1 MHDSVI
7 KNFCVWARRELMS
20 EVERRCAL
28 YDISEHP
35 ENPKDAQAVGGRV
48 LSSQERKQRSD
59 LLRKAHDEGY
69 DTLVE
74 QAAYTWFNRIMA
86 IRFMEINDR
95 LPSHTRLL
103 SGNDGSFKPQ
113 ALAEALQVDIEGID
127 RAHVAQ
133 LVQSGDDEET
143 FRYLFLVQCAELAG
157 CMPSVFSQV
166 GSSMELLLPD
176 GLLRQGGVIERMV
189 EDIPEE
195 DWLEGV
201 EIVGWMYQYYVSER
215 KVEVDVAVKT
225 GKKVSRADLP
235 PKTQIFTPEWI
246 VRFIVDNSLGR
257 LWMLNHPD
265 SALATRM
272 EYYIAP
278 DGDAETDFKRIESPE
293 DITAVDPACGSGHIL
308 VYAFDLIAAMYEEE
322 GYSRRDIPRLIL
334 ERNLTGL
341 EIDPRAAEMAC
352 FALTM
357 KACEYDSRFLRRG
370 VRPRITVLS
379 RIEFDENERDAIAR
393 TMKDQERLDAPF
405 LLEQT
410 NLLDV
415 LSHLDEAGSL
425 FAPTEADLGSVR
437 VVAETVMDEAGMFG
451 IAAAEKAQRALEELE
466 PLMDHYDVVVAN
478 PPYLGSGNM
487 NSWLSK
493 WVKKNYPDEKSDL
506 CTCFIDRVASML
518 NKGGQVGI
526 TTSNAWMF
534 LSSYEKLRNKL
545 IDNYGLTSLVQLSV
559 HGFKGIAAQVCA
571 FTLVNSN
578 SENLRG
584 GYIRLN
590 DFDHHSLQAPKTLEA
605 VRNPE
610 CGWFYRAD
618 QQDFKKIPGS
628 QIAYWLSSC
637 ATTQFVSKGRLG
649 DFSKARS
656 GLKTGNNELFIRIWW
671 EFSFRSFGVSC
682 SDSKQTRSTGWRWFP
697 HNKGGNFRKW
707 YGNRELAV
715 DYENEG
721 ARIRDYAES
730 TSASVRFS
738 SSECYFLQ
746 GITWTALTS
755 GENSFRFSPQG
766 SVFDS
771 NKGPMLF
778 CKNEDALL
786 FLLSYLNTSTANYYL
801 KAINPSLSLQNGDMD
816 SLPFS
821 IDDIDPLP
829 ISIAADCV
837 EMSKRDYNSYETSWD
852 FTEHP
857 FIHLQES
864 GDALEQVY
872 ESWKAE
878 CNERFYQ
885 LKVNEEELN
894 RIFAK
899 IYHIENEVPIEVS
912 LEKVSV
918 HIVLD
923 SEDDVPE
930 ELKGNN
936 YVRTKEDEV
945 KSLISYAVGC
955 IMGRYSLDKPGLVLA
970 NQGEGLSEYLQQ
982 VPDPSFVPDADGIIP
997 LTDVEYFHDDAT
1009 GLFIDFIAAAFG
1021 EEHLEE
1027 NLQFVAD
1034 ALGGTGTS
1042 RQVIRAYFRDGFFAD
1057 HCKTYSVQSAGKRPI
1072 YWLFDSGKKGG
1083 FRALFY
1089 MHRYTPDLLARLRT
1103 EYVLPQQ
1110 DRYRTQ
1116 IDVIDDAMATAD
1128 RREAADLRKR
1138 RKKLADQLAET
1149 VAYEEKVHHLA
1160 DQMIEID
1167 LDDGVKHN
1175 YALFHDV
1182 LAKIK

>member
-1 MHDSVI
+1 MHDSAI
-7 KNFCVWARRELMS
+7 KNFCVWARRELKS

-69 DTLVE
+69 DALVE

-113 ALAEALQVDIEGID
+113 SLAEALQVDIEGID

-143 FRYLFLVQCAELAG
+143 FRYLFLAQCAELAS
-157 CMPSVFSQV
+157 CMPTVFSQV

-176 GLLRQGGVIERMV
+176 GLLRAGGVIERMV

-215 KVEVDVAVKT
+215 KDEYFASKRKAT
-225 GKKVSRADLP
+225 REDLAP
-235 PKTQIFTPEWI
+235 ATQLFTPEWI
-246 VRFIVDNSLGR
+246 VRYLTENSLGR

-278 DGDAETDFKRIESPE
+278 DVDAETDFKCIESPE

-334 ERNLTGL
+334 EKNLTGL
-341 EIDPRAAEMAC
+341 EIDPRAAAMAS

-393 TMKDQERLDAPF
+393 TMKDQERIDAPF
-405 LLEQT
+405 LLEQVD
-410 NLLDV
+410 LLDV
-415 LSHLDEAGSL
+415 LAHLDEAGSL

-437 VVAETVMDEAGMFG
+437 AVAETVMDEADMFG
-451 IAAAEKAQRALEELE
+451 FSVAEKAARALAELE
-466 PLMDHYDVVVAN
+466 PLARRYDAVIAN
-478 PPYLGSGNM
+478 PPYMKSGDQNKWMVSWMSREYPLGKYDLCASFIERGLLMAANRGYSSM
-487 NSWLSK
+487 ITMQSWMTIPSALGLRKVILSK
-493 WVKKNYPDEKSDL
+493 STIASLALLGAHAFNSISGEVVATSAFSLVNKARVTGFHGRYFDLSEGKNEKEKQQLFKEQYPGKRVCQDTFAIVEGSPIIPDFTDEVADIFAKTRPLGDVAFSKPGMQTSDNDRFLRSWHEVNHAKIGFALSHESATKSAYKW
-506 CTCFIDRVASML
+506 FPY
-518 NKGGQVGI
+518 NKGDG
-526 TTSNAWMF
+526 
-534 LSSYEKLRNKL
+534 
-545 IDNYGLTSLVQLSV
+545 
-559 HGFKGIAAQVCA
+559 
-571 FTLVNSN
+571 
-578 SENLRG
+578 
-584 GYIRLN
+584 
-590 DFDHHSLQAPKTLEA
+590 
-605 VRNPE
+605 
-610 CGWFYRAD
+610 
-618 QQDFKKIPGS
+618 
-628 QIAYWLSSC
+628 
-637 ATTQFVSKGRLG
+637 
-649 DFSKARS
+649 
-656 GLKTGNNELFIRIWW
+656 
-671 EFSFRSFGVSC
+671 
-682 SDSKQTRSTGWRWFP
+682 
-697 HNKGGNFRKW
+697 FRKW
-707 YGNRELAV
+707 YGNNYRVLNYAQDGEELKYWITHNPKDPTTTSWSRNLRNYDYYFVEGITYSAIGSDYSARLNGAGFLFDTKGPTIFCNESKSLVCSYVNSSMFNFFNRMLTRQLTKSSASINNVPWINPARELSS
-715 DYENEG
+715 
-721 ARIRDYAES
+721 RIE
-730 TSASVRFS
+730 
-738 SSECYFLQ
+738 Q
-746 GITWTALTS
+746 I
-755 GENSFRFSPQG
+755 GE
-766 SVFDS
+766 
-771 NKGPMLF
+771 
-778 CKNEDALL
+778 KN
-786 FLLSYLNTSTANYYL
+786 
-801 KAINPSLSLQNGDMD
+801 ISLSR
-816 SLPFS
+816 
-821 IDDIDPLP
+821 IDWD
-829 ISIAADCV
+829 
-837 EMSKRDYNSYETSWD
+837 SYETSWD
-852 FTEHP
+852 FTDLP
-857 FIHLQES
+857 LVRYRDS
-864 GDALEQVY
+864 GATLAQAY
-872 ESWKAE
+872 ETWKIE

-885 LKVNEEELN
+885 LKANEEELN
-894 RIFAK
+894 RFFAE
-899 IYHIENEVPIEVS
+899 IYHMEDEVPIEVP
-912 LEKVSV
+912 LDKVSV
-918 HIVLD
+918 HIVFD
-923 SEDDVPE
+923 SDDDVPG
-930 ELKGNN
+930 ELKGGN
-936 YVRTKEDEV
+936 YVRTKADEV
-945 KSLISYAVGC
+945 KSLVSYAVGC

-970 NQGEGLSEYLQQ
+970 NQGEGLPEYLQQ
-982 VPDPSFVPDADGIIP
+982 VPEPSFAPDADGIIP

-1009 GLFIDFIAAAFG
+1009 GLFVDFMAAAFG

-1027 NLQFVAD
+1027 NLQFIAD
-1034 ALGGTGTS
+1034 ALGGTGTP

-1057 HCKTYSVQSAGKRPI
+1057 HCKTYSVQGTGKRPI
-1072 YWLFDSGKKGG
+1072 YWLFCSGKKGG

-1167 LDDGVKHN
+1167 LDDGVKRN
-1175 YALFHDV
+1175 YTLFQDV

>member
-1 MHDSVI
+1 MHDSAI

-74 QAAYTWFNRIMA
+74 QAAYTWLNRIMA

-113 ALAEALQVDIEGID
+113 ALVEALQVDIEGID
-127 RAHVAQ
+127 RARVAQ

-143 FRYLFLVQCAELAG
+143 FRYLFLAQCAELAS
-157 CMPSVFSQV
+157 CMPTVFSQV

-176 GLLRQGGVIERMV
+176 GLLRAGGVIERMV

-215 KVEVDVAVKT
+215 KDEYFASKRKAT
-225 GKKVSRADLP
+225 RKDLAP
-235 PKTQIFTPEWI
+235 ATQLFTPEWI
-246 VRFIVDNSLGR
+246 VRYLTENSLGR

-265 SALATRM
+265 STLATSM
-272 EYYIAP
+272 EYYIVP
-278 DGDAETDFKRIESPE
+278 DGDAETDFKHVASPE
-293 DITAVDPACGSGHIL
+293 DITVVDPACGSGHIL

-322 GYSRRDIPRLIL
+322 GYSRRDIPRFIL
-334 ERNLTGL
+334 EKNLTGL
-341 EIDPRAAEMAC
+341 EIDSRAAAMAS

-379 RIEFDENERDAIAR
+379 RIEFDEDEREAIAR

-405 LLEQT
+405 LLEQVD
-410 NLLDV
+410 LLDV
-415 LSHLDEAGSL
+415 LAHLDEAGSL

-437 VVAETVMDEAGMFG
+437 AVAKTVMDEAGMFG
-451 IAAAEKAQRALEELE
+451 LSAAEKAARALAELE
-466 PLMDHYDVVVAN
+466 PLARRYDAVIAN
-478 PPYLGSGNM
+478 PPYFGSGSM
-487 NSWLSK
+487 NPWMSK
-493 WVKKNYPDEKSDL
+493 WVKKNYPDGKADL
-506 CTCFIDRVASML
+506 FAAFICRGFSLADGRGCSAMVTMQS
-518 NKGGQVGI
+518 
-526 TTSNAWMF
+526 WMF
-534 LSSYEKLRNKL
+534 LSS
-545 IDNYGLTSLVQLSV
+545 
-559 HGFKGIAAQVCA
+559 F
-571 FTLVNSN
+571 
-578 SENLRG
+578 ENLRKSIIETKTIANMAHLGARAFDSISGEVVQTTATVFLNRTQDVRG
-584 GYIRLN
+584 GYARLI
-590 DFDHHSLQAPKTLEA
+590 DPLGEAAKSVTLREA
-605 VRNPE
+605 IRNPE

-618 QQDFKKIPGS
+618 QRDFEKIPGS
-628 QIAYWLSSC
+628 PIAYW
-637 ATTQFVSKGRLG
+637 VSRSFIDNYQNKSISDYGI
-649 DFSKARS
+649 ARS
-656 GLKTGNNELFIRIWW
+656 GLQTGNNDRFLRFWQEVGINTIAFNMQKKSEFIKSGCKWTPQI
-671 EFSFRSFGVSC
+671 
-682 SDSKQTRSTGWRWFP
+682 
-697 HNKGGNFRKW
+697 KGGGYRKW
-707 YGNRELAV
+707 YGNF
-715 DYENEG
+715 DYVVNWKDDG
-721 ARIRDYAES
+721 AEIRSCTGCRLNAMGDES
-730 TSASVRFS
+730 LFFRD
-738 SSECYFLQ
+738 
-746 GITWTALTS
+746 GITWSHTTS
-755 GENSFRFSPQG
+755 N
-766 SVFDS
+766 VFGARHLPS
-771 NKGPMLF
+771 GCLFNVEAPTLFVQNKSM
-778 CKNEDALL
+778 EYYLL
-786 FLLSYLNTSTANYYL
+786 GYLNSSVAQRYL
-801 KAINPSLSLQNGDMD
+801 SAVNMTIHYLVGNISC
-816 SLPFS
+816 LPVIVTENLRIEVAVKENIQICKTDWDASEF
-821 IDDIDPLP
+821 
-829 ISIAADCV
+829 
-837 EMSKRDYNSYETSWD
+837 SWD
-852 FTEHP
+852 FTDLPLVH
-857 FIHLQES
+857 HHAVGATL
-864 GDALEQVY
+864 AHAY
-872 ESWKAE
+872 EAWKTKR
-878 CNERFYQ
+878 NERFYQ
-885 LKVNEEELN
+885 LKSNEEKLN
-894 RIFAK
+894 RIFAE
-899 IYHIENEVPIEVS
+899 IYHMEDEVPIEVP
-912 LEKVSV
+912 LDKVSV
-918 HIVLD
+918 HIVFD
-923 SEDDVPE
+923 SDDDVPE
-930 ELKGNN
+930 ELKGGS
-936 YVRTKEDEV
+936 YVRTKADEV

-970 NQGEGLSEYLQQ
+970 NQGDGLSEYLQQ
-982 VPDPSFVPDADGIIP
+982 VPEPSFTPDADGIIP
-997 LTDVEYFHDDAT
+997 LTDIEYFHDDAT
-1009 GLFIDFIAAAFG
+1009 GLFVDFMAAAFG

-1027 NLQFVAD
+1027 NLEFVAD
-1034 ALGGTGTS
+1034 ALGGTGTP

-1149 VAYEEKVHHLA
+1149 VAFEEKVHHLA

-1175 YALFHDV
+1175 YALFQDV

>member
-143 FRYLFLVQCAELAG
+143 FRYLFLAQCAELAS
-157 CMPSVFSQV
+157 CMPTVFSWV

-176 GLLRQGGVIERMV
+176 GLLRAGGVIERMV

-215 KVEVDVAVKT
+215 KDEYFASKRKAT
-225 GKKVSRADLP
+225 REDLAP
-235 PKTQIFTPEWI
+235 ATQLFTPEWI
-246 VRFIVDNSLGR
+246 VRYLTENSLGR

-265 SALATRM
+265 SALGTRM

-278 DGDAETDFKRIESPE
+278 DGDAEADFKRIESPE

-334 ERNLTGL
+334 EKNLTGL
-341 EIDPRAAEMAC
+341 EIDPRAAAMAS

-370 VRPRITVLS
+370 VYPRITVLS
-379 RIEFDENERDAIAR
+379 RVEFGEEERDAIAR

-405 LLEQT
+405 LLEQAD
-410 NLLDV
+410 LLDV
-415 LSHLDEAGSL
+415 LAHLDEAGSL
-425 FAPTEADLGSVR
+425 FAPTEADMRSVR
-437 VVAETVMDEAGMFG
+437 AVAETVMDEAGMFG
-451 IAAAEKAQRALEELE
+451 MAAAEKAQRALEELE
-466 PLMDHYDVVVAN
+466 PLTEAYDVVIAN
-478 PPYLGSGNM
+478 PPYLSNM
-487 NSWLSK
+487 NDWLKK
-493 WVKKNYPDEKSDL
+493 WVRKNYAGGKSDL
-506 CTCFIDRVASML
+506 FAAFIYRNLMFAEKS
-518 NKGGQVGI
+518 GQLGFMTPYV
-526 TTSNAWMF
+526 WMF
-534 LSSYEKLRNKL
+534 ISSYEEMRSYL
-545 IDNYGLTSLVQLSV
+545 IEEQTITSLVQLEYS
-559 HGFKGIAAQVCA
+559 GFSGATVPICI
-571 FTLVNSN
+571 FTLQKGSN
-578 SENLRG
+578 SEFHG
-584 GYIRLN
+584 GYIRLS
-590 DFDHHSLQAPKTLEA
+590 DFKGADNQAPKTLEA
-605 VRNPE
+605 IRNPE

-618 QQDFKKIPGS
+618 QQDFKKIPGIP
-628 QIAYWLSSC
+628 IAYWASKSIIQSFHDGEPIEQIGDVRQGIIPGNVPEFVRLWFEPSLLKIGFGLRFSEEIVSSGKKWFPYNKGG
-637 ATTQFVSKGRLG
+637 AYRKWFGNNEFLLNMENDGYEIKHSGKNNNYRLRDPELYFKPALTWSKISSG
-649 DFSKARS
+649 DFSMRFAPS
-656 GLKTGNNELFIRIWW
+656 GLLFDIAGCCAFNIKKW
-671 EFSFRSFGVSC
+671 EYVLGLLNS
-682 SDSKQTRSTGWRWFP
+682 STGSRFLSLISATL
-697 HNKGGNFRKW
+697 N
-707 YGNRELAV
+707 
-715 DYENEG
+715 YEVEH
-721 ARIRDYAES
+721 IKS
-730 TSASVRFS
+730 IPI
-738 SSECYFLQ
+738 L
-746 GITWTALTS
+746 
-755 GENSFRFSPQG
+755 
-766 SVFDS
+766 FDS
-771 NKGPMLF
+771 SKESSIGDSVARNV
-778 CKNEDALL
+778 
-786 FLLSYLNTSTANYYL
+786 
-801 KAINPSLSLQNGDMD
+801 AISSQDW
-816 SLPFS
+816 
-821 IDDIDPLP
+821 
-829 ISIAADCV
+829 
-837 EMSKRDYNSYETSWD
+837 NSYETSWD
-852 FTEHP
+852 FTEFPLVH
-857 FIHLQES
+857 FHEFLGS
-864 GDALEQVY
+864 LEQAY
-872 ESWKAE
+872 KSWKAE
-878 CNERFYQ
+878 CNKRFYQ
-885 LKVNEEELN
+885 LKANEEELN
-894 RIFAK
+894 RIFAE
-899 IYHIENEVPIEVS
+899 IYHMEDEVPIEVP
-912 LEKVSV
+912 LDKVSV
-918 HIVLD
+918 HIVFD
-923 SEDDVPE
+923 SDDDVPE
-930 ELKGNN
+930 ELKGSN
-936 YVRTKEDEV
+936 YVRTKADEV

-982 VPDPSFVPDADGIIP
+982 VLDPSFAPDADGIIP

-1009 GLFIDFIAAAFG
+1009 GLFVDFMAAAFG

-1027 NLQFVAD
+1027 NLQFIAD
-1034 ALGGTGTS
+1034 ALGGTGTP

-1116 IDVIDDAMATAD
+1116 IDVIDDALATAD

-1138 RKKLADQLAET
+1138 RKKLADQLSET
-1149 VAYEEKVHHLA
+1149 VAFEEKVHHLA

-1175 YALFHDV
+1175 YMLFQDV

>member
-1 MHDSVI
+1 MHDSAI
-7 KNFCVWARRELMS
+7 KNFCVWARRELIS

-59 LLRKAHDEGY
+59 LLRKAYDEGY

-127 RAHVAQ
+127 RARVAQ

-143 FRYLFLVQCAELAG
+143 FRYLFLAQCAELAS
-157 CMPSVFSQV
+157 CMPTVFSQV

-176 GLLRQGGVIERMV
+176 GLLRAGGVIERMV

-215 KVEVDVAVKT
+215 KDEYFASKRKAT
-225 GKKVSRADLP
+225 REDLAP
-235 PKTQIFTPEWI
+235 ATQLFTPEWI
-246 VRFIVDNSLGR
+246 VRYLTENSLGR

-265 SALATRM
+265 STLATRM

-278 DGDAETDFKRIESPE
+278 DVDAETDFKCIESPE

-334 ERNLTGL
+334 EKNLTGL
-341 EIDPRAAEMAC
+341 EIDPRAAAMAS

-379 RIEFDENERDAIAR
+379 RIEFDEDERDAIAR

-405 LLEQT
+405 LLEQDD
-410 NLLDV
+410 LLDV
-415 LSHLDEAGSL
+415 LTHLDEAGSL
-425 FAPTEADLGSVR
+425 FAPTEANLGSVR
-437 VVAETVMDEAGMFG
+437 AVAETVMDEAGMFG
-451 IAAAEKAQRALEELE
+451 MAAAEKAQRALEELE
-466 PLMDHYDVVVAN
+466 PLVRHYDIVVAN

-487 NSWLSK
+487 NSWMSK

-506 CTCFIDRVASML
+506 CTCFIARGLSFAYENSFVAI
-518 NKGGQVGI
+518 I
-526 TTSNAWMF
+526 TSDTCMYLSSFEKMRGFVLSDATILTLLDTRGSNAHPDVFDANTGWV
-534 LSSYEKLRNKL
+534 LQN
-545 IDNYGLTSLVQLSV
+545 GLTSKYK
-559 HGFKGIAAQVCA
+559 GAYFKLNQP
-571 FTLVNSN
+571 
-578 SENLRG
+578 
-584 GYIRLN
+584 IREKQMAL
-590 DFDHHSLQAPKTLEA
+590 KEA
-605 VRNPE
+605 IHDPE

-618 QQDFKKIPGS
+618 QRDFKKIPGS
-628 QIAYWLSSC
+628 PIAYWASEAIQNAFSYGAPLSDY
-637 ATTQFVSKGRLG
+637 ATPKQGMKTADNNVFLRTWEEVSLNEIA
-649 DFSKARS
+649 F
-656 GLKTGNNELFIRIWW
+656 GLCLEEAK
-671 EFSFRSFGVSC
+671 C
-682 SDSKQTRSTGWRWFP
+682 SQAAWFP
-697 HNKGGNFRKW
+697 YVKGGQFRRW
-707 YGNRELAV
+707 YGNNVFLVLWKNDGERLRNFPRAVLRNIQYSFRPNLTWTVISSGIPAFRFTPEGSMFDGTGSCLFGNSQDLLYLQAFLNSSVVQNIASILSPTLTFEVGQVSEYPVVYRNDLAPQVRETTITCRNA
-715 DYENEG
+715 
-721 ARIRDYAES
+721 ARID
-730 TSASVRFS
+730 
-738 SSECYFLQ
+738 
-746 GITWTALTS
+746 W
-755 GENSFRFSPQG
+755 
-766 SVFDS
+766 D
-771 NKGPMLF
+771 
-778 CKNEDALL
+778 
-786 FLLSYLNTSTANYYL
+786 
-801 KAINPSLSLQNGDMD
+801 
-816 SLPFS
+816 
-821 IDDIDPLP
+821 
-829 ISIAADCV
+829 
-837 EMSKRDYNSYETSWD
+837 SYETSWD
-852 FTEHP
+852 FAGLPLIRHHTP
-857 FIHLQES
+857 GATLAQ
-864 GDALEQVY
+864 AY

-878 CNERFYQ
+878 CNERFYR
-885 LKVNEEELN
+885 LKANEEKLN
-894 RIFAK
+894 RIFAE
-899 IYHIENEVPIEVS
+899 IYHMEDEVPIEVP
-912 LEKVSV
+912 LDKVSV
-918 HIVLD
+918 HIVFD
-923 SEDDVPE
+923 TEYDVPE
-930 ELKGNN
+930 ELKGGS
-936 YVRTKEDEV
+936 YVRTKADEV

-970 NQGEGLSEYLQQ
+970 NQGDGISEYLQQ
-982 VPDPSFVPDADGIIP
+982 VSEPSFTPDADGIIP
-997 LTDVEYFHDDAT
+997 LTDIEYFHDDAT
-1009 GLFIDFIAAAFG
+1009 GLFVDFMAAAFG

-1034 ALGGTGTS
+1034 TLGGTGTP

-1175 YALFHDV
+1175 YALFQDV

>member
-1 MHDSVI
+1 MHDSAI

-20 EVERRCAL
+20 EVARRCAL

-59 LLRKAHDEGY
+59 LLRKAYDEGY

-103 SGNDGSFKPQ
+103 SGNDSSFKPQ

-127 RAHVAQ
+127 RARVAQ

-143 FRYLFLVQCAELAG
+143 FRYLFLAQCAELAS
-157 CMPSVFSQV
+157 CMPTVFSQV

-176 GLLRQGGVIERMV
+176 GLLRAGGVIERMV

-215 KVEVDVAVKT
+215 KDEYFASKRKAT
-225 GKKVSRADLP
+225 REDLAP
-235 PKTQIFTPEWI
+235 ATQLFTPEWI
-246 VRFIVDNSLGR
+246 VRYLTENSLGR

-265 SALATRM
+265 STLATRM

-334 ERNLTGL
+334 EKNLTGL
-341 EIDPRAAEMAC
+341 EIDPRAAAMAS

-370 VRPRITVLS
+370 VHPRITVLS
-379 RIEFDENERDAIAR
+379 RVEFSEEERDAIAR

-405 LLEQT
+405 LLEQAD
-410 NLLDV
+410 LLDV
-415 LSHLDEAGSL
+415 LAHLDEAGSL

-437 VVAETVMDEAGMFG
+437 AVAETVMDEAGMFG
-451 IAAAEKAQRALEELE
+451 MAAAEKAQRALEELE
-466 PLMDHYDVVVAN
+466 PLAKTYDAVVAN

-487 NSWLSK
+487 NPWLSK
-493 WVKKNYPDEKSDL
+493 WIKKNYPNGKADL
-506 CTCFIDRVASML
+506 FAAFICRGFSLANGTGYSAMVTMQS
-518 NKGGQVGI
+518 
-526 TTSNAWMF
+526 WMF
-534 LSSYEKLRNKL
+534 LSS
-545 IDNYGLTSLVQLSV
+545 
-559 HGFKGIAAQVCA
+559 F
-571 FTLVNSN
+571 
-578 SENLRG
+578 ENLRRNIIETKTIANMAHLG
-584 GYIRLN
+584 ARAFDQISGEVVQTTATVLAN
-590 DFDHHSLQAPKTLEA
+590 DHHEGQGAYLRLVDPVGEQAKAKALREA
-605 VRNPE
+605 IHNPD

-618 QQDFKKIPGS
+618 QQDFKVIPGS
-628 QIAYWLSSC
+628 PIAYWLDKSDI
-637 ATTQFVSKGRLG
+637 TTFKEGAPLG
-649 DFSKARS
+649 SFLA
-656 GLKTGNNELFIRIWW
+656 LKTGLVTGDNDKFTKLWW
-671 EFSFRSFGVSC
+671 EVSLETVSFESSNAVEAGMSRA
-682 SDSKQTRSTGWRWFP
+682 KWFP
-697 HNKGGNFRKW
+697 MQKGGSFRKW
-707 YGNRELAV
+707 YGNNQYVIDWEDNGYELKHHGV
-715 DYENEG
+715 K
-721 ARIRDYAES
+721 S
-730 TSASVRFS
+730 TSIRNTKYYFKTGFAWNEVCTSNLCMRYVPTGQIPNVSGPMAYSEKDSLWLLAFLNSSVATKYLDVLAPTMHFS
-738 SSECYFLQ
+738 EGPLSNTPVLEMSTNVKKSISS
-746 GITWTALTS
+746 
-755 GENSFRFSPQG
+755 
-766 SVFDS
+766 VVDS
-771 NKGPMLF
+771 NI
-778 CKNEDALL
+778 
-786 FLLSYLNTSTANYYL
+786 LLSRE
-801 KAINPSLSLQNGDMD
+801 DWD
-816 SLPFS
+816 S
-821 IDDIDPLP
+821 
-829 ISIAADCV
+829 C
-837 EMSKRDYNSYETSWD
+837 ETSWN
-852 FTEHP
+852 FTDLPLVRHCK
-857 FIHLQES
+857 LKATLLDS
-864 GDALEQVY
+864 Y
-872 ESWKAE
+872 ESWKTK
-878 CNERFYQ
+878 CNECFYQ
-885 LKVNEEELN
+885 LKSNEEELN
-894 RIFAK
+894 RIFAE
-899 IYHIENEVPIEVS
+899 IYRMEDEVPIEVP
-912 LEKVSV
+912 LDKVSV
-918 HIVLD
+918 HIVFGTA
-923 SEDDVPE
+923 DDVPE
-930 ELKGNN
+930 ELKGGS
-936 YVRTKEDEV
+936 YVRTKADEV

-970 NQGEGLSEYLQQ
+970 NQGEGLSDYLQQ
-982 VPDPSFVPDADGIIP
+982 VPDPSFAPDADGIIP

-1009 GLFIDFIAAAFG
+1009 GLFVDFMAATFG

-1034 ALGGTGTS
+1034 ALGGDGTP

-1175 YALFHDV
+1175 YALFQDV

>member
-1 MHDSVI
+1 MHDSAI
-7 KNFCVWARRELMS
+7 KNFCVWARRELIS

-35 ENPKDAQAVGGRV
+35 ESPKDAQAVGGRV

-59 LLRKAHDEGY
+59 LLRKAYDEGY

-143 FRYLFLVQCAELAG
+143 FRYLFLAQCAELAS
-157 CMPSVFSQV
+157 CMPTVFSQV

-176 GLLRQGGVIERMV
+176 GLLRAGGVIERMV

-215 KVEVDVAVKT
+215 KDEYFASKRKAT
-225 GKKVSRADLP
+225 REDLAP
-235 PKTQIFTPEWI
+235 ATQLFTPEWI
-246 VRFIVDNSLGR
+246 VRYLTENSLGR

-265 SALATRM
+265 STLATRM

-278 DGDAETDFKRIESPE
+278 DGDAETDFKCIESPE

-334 ERNLTGL
+334 EKNLTGL
-341 EIDPRAAEMAC
+341 EIDPRAAAMAS

-393 TMKDQERLDAPF
+393 IMKDQECLDAPF
-405 LLEQT
+405 LLEQSD
-410 NLLDV
+410 LLDV
-415 LSHLDEAGSL
+415 LAHLDEAGSL
-425 FAPTEADLGSVR
+425 FAPTEADLESVR
-437 VVAETVMDEAGMFG
+437 AVAETVMDEAGMFG
-451 IAAAEKAQRALEELE
+451 MTAAEKAQRALEELE
-466 PLMDHYDVVVAN
+466 PLARHYDAVIAN
-478 PPYLGSGNM
+478 PPYFGSGSM
-487 NSWLSK
+487 NPWMGK
-493 WVKKNYPDEKSDL
+493 WVKKNYPDGKADL
-506 CTCFIDRVASML
+506 FAAFICRGFSLADARGYSAMVTMQS
-518 NKGGQVGI
+518 
-526 TTSNAWMF
+526 WMF
-534 LSSYEKLRNKL
+534 LSS
-545 IDNYGLTSLVQLSV
+545 
-559 HGFKGIAAQVCA
+559 F
-571 FTLVNSN
+571 
-578 SENLRG
+578 ENLRKSIIEAKTIANMAHLGARAFDAISGEVVQTTAAVMLNSRQAFRG
-584 GYIRLN
+584 GYLRLV
-590 DFDHHSLQAPKTLEA
+590 DPLGEAAKSAALREA
-605 VRNPE
+605 VRNPD
-610 CGWFYRAD
+610 CGWFYCAD
-618 QQDFKKIPGS
+618 QQEFKKIPGS
-628 QIAYWLSSC
+628 PIAYWTSEIMRANFAKGMTNPLSDFC
-637 ATTQFVSKGRLG
+637 KVAQGITTGKNDLYLRLWWEVPSGRLTLNRTHLN
-649 DFSKARS
+649 DASFSYWAA
-656 GLKTGNNELFIRIWW
+656 
-671 EFSFRSFGVSC
+671 C
-682 SDSKQTRSTGWRWFP
+682 D
-697 HNKGGNFRKW
+697 KGGEYRKW
-707 YGNRELAV
+707 YGNNWFVIDWRNNGKAIIDSPASTPRNLFASFLPSSACSKISSGSISFRHHDGGFVFTDAAVSLTGNEELQA
-715 DYENEG
+715 
-721 ARIRDYAES
+721 YAEGLLNS
-730 TSASVRFS
+730 SVVLSMLSVLAPTLNFEVGQIRCLPLLVEPS
-738 SSECYFLQ
+738 SKK
-746 GITWTALTS
+746 I
-755 GENSFRFSPQG
+755 
-766 SVFDS
+766 
-771 NKGPMLF
+771 
-778 CKNEDALL
+778 
-786 FLLSYLNTSTANYYL
+786 
-801 KAINPSLSLQNGDMD
+801 
-816 SLPFS
+816 
-821 IDDIDPLP
+821 IDGF
-829 ISIAADCV
+829 V
-837 EMSKRDYNSYETSWD
+837 ESSRNVSKRDWDSYEISWD
-852 FTEHP
+852 FADLPLVCHHKP
-857 FIHLQES
+857 DES
-864 GDALEQVY
+864 LERAY

-885 LKVNEEELN
+885 LKANEEELN
-894 RIFAK
+894 HIFAE
-899 IYHIENEVPIEVS
+899 IYHMEDEVPIEVP
-912 LEKVSV
+912 LDKVSV
-918 HIVLD
+918 HIVFD
-923 SEDDVPE
+923 SDDNVPE
-930 ELKGNN
+930 ELKGSN
-936 YVRTKEDEV
+936 YVRTKADEV

-970 NQGEGLSEYLQQ
+970 NQGDGLSEYLQQ
-982 VPDPSFVPDADGIIP
+982 VPEPSFTPDADGIIP
-997 LTDVEYFHDDAT
+997 LTDIEYFHDDAT
-1009 GLFIDFIAAAFG
+1009 GLFVDFMAAAFG

-1034 ALGGTGTS
+1034 ALGGTGTP

-1116 IDVIDDAMATAD
+1116 IDVIDDAMTTAD
-1128 RREAADLRKR
+1128 RREATDLRKR

-1149 VAYEEKVHHLA
+1149 VAFEEKVHHLA

-1175 YALFHDV
+1175 YMLFQDV

>member
-1 MHDSVI
+1 MHDSAI

-28 YDISEHP
+28 YDISGHP

-59 LLRKAHDEGY
+59 LLQKAHDEGC
-69 DTLVE
+69 DILVE

-113 ALAEALQVDIEGID
+113 ALVEALQVDIEGID

-133 LVQSGDDEET
+133 LVQAGDDEET
-143 FRYLFLVQCAELAG
+143 FRYLFLAQCAELAN
-157 CMPSVFSQV
+157 CMPTVFSQV

-215 KVEVDVAVKT
+215 KDEYFASKRKAT
-225 GKKVSRADLP
+225 REDLAP
-235 PKTQIFTPEWI
+235 ATQLFTPEWI
-246 VRFIVDNSLGR
+246 VRYLTENSLGR

-265 SALATRM
+265 STLATRM

-278 DGDAETDFKRIESPE
+278 DVDAETDFKCIESPE

-334 ERNLTGL
+334 EKNLTGL
-341 EIDPRAAEMAC
+341 EIDPRAAAMAS

-370 VRPRITVLS
+370 VRPRVTVLS

-393 TMKDQERLDAPF
+393 TMKDQERIDAPF
-405 LLEQT
+405 LLEQVG
-410 NLLDV
+410 LLDV
-415 LSHLDEAGSL
+415 LAHLDEAGSL
-425 FAPTEADLGSVR
+425 FVPTEADLGSVR
-437 VVAETVMDEAGMFG
+437 VVVETVMDEAGMFG
-451 IAAAEKAQRALEELE
+451 MAAAEKAQRALEELE
-466 PLMDHYDVVVAN
+466 PLARRYDVVVAN

-487 NSWLSK
+487 NSWMSK
-493 WVKKNYPDEKSDL
+493 WTKENYPDEKNDL
-506 CTCFIDRVASML
+506 CTCFIARGLKLMEGNGYSAMLTASSWMFISSFEKMRGRLIDSVAIASMI
-518 NKGGQVGI
+518 QQS
-526 TTSNAWMF
+526 T
-534 LSSYEKLRNKL
+534 
-545 IDNYGLTSLVQLSV
+545 
-559 HGFKGIAAQVCA
+559 HGFPGVTVPTTMFSLHKGDI
-571 FTLVNSN
+571 NS
-578 SENLRG
+578 RG
-584 GYIRLN
+584 SYIRLE
-590 DFDHHSLQAPKTLEA
+590 DFDRPQWQQPRAYEA
-605 VRNPE
+605 IHNHD

-628 QIAYWLSSC
+628 PIAYWTSESVVIAFEGLLAGDIGSS
-637 ATTQFVSKGRLG
+637 SKGIITGKNERFLRLWYEVSERE
-649 DFSKARS
+649 FCSTCESSAEAKASNSVWYPCR
-656 GLKTGNNELFIRIWW
+656 
-671 EFSFRSFGVSC
+671 
-682 SDSKQTRSTGWRWFP
+682 
-697 HNKGGNFRKW
+697 KGGPFRKW
-707 YGNRELAV
+707 YGNNEFVIDWYRDGYRVIDCAADEERNCQDYKREWEFRPSISWTSISSGEPAFRYGNNSL
-715 DYENEG
+715 
-721 ARIRDYAES
+721 AES
-730 TSASVRFS
+730 AGMFFVNNDATHILYTLGLFNSSVSRSFLKILAPTLNYTAGS
-738 SSECYFLQ
+738 IEAIPICFRENGIERRVSEWSERC
-746 GITWTALTS
+746 
-755 GENSFRFSPQG
+755 
-766 SVFDS
+766 V
-771 NKGPMLF
+771 
-778 CKNEDALL
+778 
-786 FLLSYLNTSTANYYL
+786 
-801 KAINPSLSLQNGDMD
+801 SLSRTDWD
-816 SLPFS
+816 
-821 IDDIDPLP
+821 
-829 ISIAADCV
+829 
-837 EMSKRDYNSYETSWD
+837 SYETSWD
-852 FTEHP
+852 FTNLPLICHQT
-857 FIHLQES
+857 LGATLAQ
-864 GDALEQVY
+864 AY
-872 ESWKAE
+872 EAWKAE
-878 CNERFYQ
+878 CNERFYR
-885 LKVNEEELN
+885 LKANEEELN
-894 RIFAK
+894 RIFAE
-899 IYHIENEVPIEVS
+899 IYHMEDEVPIEVP
-912 LEKVSV
+912 LDKVSV
-918 HIVLD
+918 HIVFD
-923 SEDDVPE
+923 TEDDVPE
-930 ELKGNN
+930 ELKGGS
-936 YVRTKEDEV
+936 YVRTKMDEV

-970 NQGEGLSEYLQQ
+970 NQGEGLPEYLQQ
-982 VPDPSFVPDADGIIP
+982 VPEPSFAPDADGIIP

-1009 GLFIDFIAAAFG
+1009 GLFVDFMAAAFG
-1021 EEHLEE
+1021 EGHLEE

-1034 ALGGTGTS
+1034 ALGGTGTP

-1167 LDDGVKHN
+1167 LDDGMKRN
-1175 YALFHDV
+1175 YALFQDV

>member
-1 MHDSVI
+1 MHDSAI
-7 KNFCVWARRELMS
+7 KNFCVWARRELIS

-35 ENPKDAQAVGGRV
+35 ESPKGAQAVGGRV

-127 RAHVAQ
+127 RARVAQ

-143 FRYLFLVQCAELAG
+143 FRYLFLAQCAELAS
-157 CMPSVFSQV
+157 CMPTVFSQV

-176 GLLRQGGVIERMV
+176 GLLRAGGVIERMV

-215 KVEVDVAVKT
+215 KDEYFASKRKAT
-225 GKKVSRADLP
+225 REDLAP
-235 PKTQIFTPEWI
+235 ATQLFTPEWI
-246 VRFIVDNSLGR
+246 VRYLTENSLGR
-257 LWMLNHPD
+257 LWMLNRPD
-265 SALATRM
+265 STLAIRM

-278 DGDAETDFKRIESPE
+278 DGNVEADFKCIESPE

-308 VYAFDLIAAMYEEE
+308 VCAFDLIAAMYEEE

-334 ERNLTGL
+334 EKNLTGL
-341 EIDPRAAEMAC
+341 EIDPRAAAMAS

-370 VRPRITVLS
+370 VRPRVTVLS

-393 TMKDQERLDAPF
+393 TMKDQERIDAPF
-405 LLEQT
+405 LLEQAD
-410 NLLDV
+410 LLDS

-425 FAPTEADLGSVR
+425 FMPTEADLGSVR
-437 VVAETVMDEAGMFG
+437 AVAETVMDEAGMFG
-451 IAAAEKAQRALEELE
+451 LAAAEKAQRALEELE
-466 PLMDHYDVVVAN
+466 PLARHYDVVVAN

-487 NSWLSK
+487 DVWLSK
-493 WVKKNYPDEKSDL
+493 WTKENYPDEKNDL
-506 CTCFIDRVASML
+506 CTCFIARGLKLMEGNGYSAMLTAS
-518 NKGGQVGI
+518 
-526 TTSNAWMF
+526 SWMF
-534 LSSYEKLRNKL
+534 ISSFEKMRGRL
-545 IDNYGLTSLVQLSV
+545 IDSVAITSMIQQST
-559 HGFKGIAAQVCA
+559 HGFPGVTVPTTMFSLHKGDI
-571 FTLVNSN
+571 NS
-578 SENLRG
+578 RG
-584 GYIRLN
+584 SYIRLE
-590 DFDHHSLQAPKTLEA
+590 DFDRPQWQQPRAYEA
-605 VRNPE
+605 IHNHD
-610 CGWFYRAD
+610 CGWFYCAD

-628 QIAYWLSSC
+628 PIAYWASEALFES
-637 ATTQFVSKGRLG
+637 
-649 DFSKARS
+649 FSKMGTLSELARPRQ
-656 GLKTGNNELFIRIWW
+656 GIATGDNNRFLRIWW
-671 EFSFRSFGVSC
+671 ETEISAVCF
-682 SDSKQTRSTGWRWFP
+682 DAESTSIALNSRCKWFP
-697 HNKGGNFRKW
+697 CNKGGGFRKW
-707 YGNRELAV
+707 YGNNSLVLDWEDDGREIKNNFDEKGKLRSRPQNLEYQFLEGVTWGTISSGTLSMRYSPKGFMFETKGAMFFSSAHSALISLLGLMNTSLVNSIQKILSPTLDYHEGPIGKTPVSLPKSQRVNELA
-715 DYENEG
+715 
-721 ARIRDYAES
+721 ES
-730 TSASVRFS
+730 N
-738 SSECYFLQ
+738 
-746 GITWTALTS
+746 I
-755 GENSFRFSPQG
+755 
-766 SVFDS
+766 
-771 NKGPMLF
+771 
-778 CKNEDALL
+778 
-786 FLLSYLNTSTANYYL
+786 
-801 KAINPSLSLQNGDMD
+801 SLSKSDWD
-816 SLPFS
+816 
-821 IDDIDPLP
+821 
-829 ISIAADCV
+829 
-837 EMSKRDYNSYETSWD
+837 SYEVSWD
-852 FTEHP
+852 FTDFPLIRYHAP
-857 FIHLQES
+857 
-864 GDALEQVY
+864 DAILAQTY
-872 ESWKAE
+872 ESWKTE
-878 CNERFYQ
+878 CNEHFYQ
-885 LKVNEEELN
+885 LKANEEELN
-894 RIFAK
+894 RIFAE
-899 IYHIENEVPIEVS
+899 IYHMEDEVPIEVP
-912 LEKVSV
+912 LDKVSV
-918 HIVLD
+918 HIVFD
-923 SEDDVPE
+923 SEDDAPD
-930 ELKGNN
+930 ELKGGSF
-936 YVRTKEDEV
+936 VRTKADEV

-970 NQGEGLSEYLQQ
+970 NQGDGLSEYLQQ
-982 VPDPSFVPDADGIIP
+982 VPNPSFVPDEDGIIP

-1009 GLFIDFIAAAFG
+1009 GLFVDFMAAAFG

-1034 ALGGTGTS
+1034 SLGGAGTP
-1042 RQVIRAYFRDGFFAD
+1042 RQAIRTYFRDGFFAD

-1175 YALFHDV
+1175 YALFQDV

>member
-1 MHDSVI
+1 MHDSAI

-20 EVERRCAL
+20 EVERKCAL

-35 ENPKDAQAVGGRV
+35 ESPKDAQAVGGRV

-59 LLRKAHDEGY
+59 LLQKAHDEGY

-143 FRYLFLVQCAELAG
+143 FRYLFLAQCAELAK
-157 CMPSVFSQV
+157 CMPTVFSQV

-176 GLLRQGGVIERMV
+176 GLLRAGGVIERMV

-215 KVEVDVAVKT
+215 KDEYFA
-225 GKKVSRADLP
+225 SRRKATREDLAP
-235 PKTQIFTPEWI
+235 ATQLFTPEWI
-246 VRFIVDNSLGR
+246 VRYLTENSLGR
-257 LWMLNHPD
+257 LWMLNHPN
-265 SALATRM
+265 SALVTRM

-278 DGDAETDFKRIESPE
+278 DGDAETDFKCIESPE

-308 VYAFDLIAAMYEEE
+308 VYAFELIAAMYEEE

-334 ERNLTGL
+334 EKNLTGL
-341 EIDPRAAEMAC
+341 EIDPRAAAMAS
-352 FALTM
+352 FALNM

-410 NLLDV
+410 DLLDV
-415 LSHLDEAGSL
+415 LARLDEAGSL
-425 FAPTEADLGSVR
+425 FAPTEANLESVR
-437 VVAETVMDEAGMFG
+437 AVAETVMNEAGMFG
-451 IAAAEKAQRALEELE
+451 MTASVKARRALEELE
-466 PLMDHYDVVVAN
+466 PLARHYDAVVAN
-478 PPYLGSGNM
+478 PPYFGSGSM
-487 NSWLSK
+487 NPWMST
-493 WVKKNYPDEKSDL
+493 WVKKNYPDGKADL
-506 CTCFIDRVASML
+506 FAAFICRGFSLADERGYSAMVTMQS
-518 NKGGQVGI
+518 
-526 TTSNAWMF
+526 WMF
-534 LSSYEKLRNKL
+534 LSS
-545 IDNYGLTSLVQLSV
+545 
-559 HGFKGIAAQVCA
+559 F
-571 FTLVNSN
+571 
-578 SENLRG
+578 ENLRKH
-584 GYIRLN
+584 I
-590 DFDHHSLQAPKTLEA
+590 LEA
-605 VRNPE
+605 KTITNMAHLGARAFDAISGEVVQTAATVMLNTQASLPGRYVRLVNPSGEVAKSEALREAIRNPG

-628 QIAYWLSSC
+628 PIAYWASANLVRAFEEYSSLAEIMPSSVGIQTGDNRRFVRLWWEVTRNDIGMRVTSLQDAVSSC
-637 ATTQFVSKGRLG
+637 K
-649 DFSKARS
+649 KY
-656 GLKTGNNELFIRIWW
+656 
-671 EFSFRSFGVSC
+671 
-682 SDSKQTRSTGWRWFP
+682 FP
-697 HNKGGNFRKW
+697 YNKGGQYRKW
-707 YGNRELAV
+707 FGNTENVVQWDNDGALVKCLLPNETRHVKGYSDELKFKPV
-715 DYENEG
+715 
-721 ARIRDYAES
+721 
-730 TSASVRFS
+730 
-738 SSECYFLQ
+738 
-746 GITWTALTS
+746 ITWSRISS
-755 GENSFRFSPQG
+755 GHPAFRYANNCLSDMAGFGMYPKEDCAQYVLAFANS
-766 SVFDS
+766 SVAECFLSFLCPTLNYMVGDVMKMPLDIEKRRLDAVKQLVKS
-771 NKGPMLF
+771 NL
-778 CKNEDALL
+778 EI
-786 FLLSYLNTSTANYYL
+786 STT
-801 KAINPSLSLQNGDMD
+801 DWD
-816 SLPFS
+816 
-821 IDDIDPLP
+821 
-829 ISIAADCV
+829 
-837 EMSKRDYNSYETSWD
+837 SYEISWD
-852 FTEHP
+852 FMDPPLVRLHEP
-857 FIHLQES
+857 GKPLPS
-864 GDALEQVY
+864 AY
-872 ESWKAE
+872 ESWKTE

-885 LKVNEEELN
+885 LKANEEELN
-894 RIFAK
+894 RIFAE
-899 IYHIENEVPIEVS
+899 IYHMEGEAPIEVP
-912 LEKVSV
+912 LDKVSV
-918 HIVLD
+918 HIVFD
-923 SEDDVPE
+923 TENDVPE
-930 ELKGNN
+930 ELKGSN
-936 YVRTKEDEV
+936 YVRTKTDEA

-982 VPDPSFVPDADGIIP
+982 VPAPSFMPDADGIIP

-1009 GLFIDFIAAAFG
+1009 GLFVDFMAAAFG

-1034 ALGGTGTS
+1034 ALGGTGTP

-1057 HCKTYSVQSAGKRPI
+1057 HCKTHSVQSAGKRPI

-1089 MHRYTPDLLARLRT
+1089 MHRYTPDFLARLRT

-1116 IDVIDDAMATAD
+1116 IDVIDDAMAMAD

-1167 LDDGVKHN
+1167 LDDGMKHN
-1175 YALFHDV
+1175 YALLQDV

>member
-1 MHDSVI
+1 MHDSAI

-143 FRYLFLVQCAELAG
+143 FRYLFLSQCAELAS
-157 CMPSVFSQV
+157 CMPTVFSQV

-176 GLLRQGGVIERMV
+176 GLLRAGGVIERMV
-189 EDIPEE
+189 ENIPEE

-215 KVEVDVAVKT
+215 KDEYFASKRKAT
-225 GKKVSRADLP
+225 REDLAP
-235 PKTQIFTPEWI
+235 ATQLFTPEWI
-246 VRFIVDNSLGR
+246 VRYLTENSLGR

-265 SALATRM
+265 STLATRM

-278 DGDAETDFKRIESPE
+278 DGDAEADFKYIESPE

-308 VYAFDLIAAMYEEE
+308 VYAFELIAAMYEEE

-334 ERNLTGL
+334 EKNLTGL
-341 EIDPRAAEMAC
+341 EIDPRAAAMAS

-410 NLLDV
+410 DLLDV
-415 LSHLDEAGSL
+415 LAHLDEAGSL

-437 VVAETVMDEAGMFG
+437 AVAETVMNEAGMFG
-451 IAAAEKAQRALEELE
+451 MTASVKARRALEELE
-466 PLMDHYDVVVAN
+466 PLARHYDAVIAN
-478 PPYLGSGNM
+478 PPYFGSGSM
-487 NSWLSK
+487 NPWMSK
-493 WVKKNYPDEKSDL
+493 WVKKNYPDGKADL
-506 CTCFIDRVASML
+506 FAAFICRGFSLADERGYSAMVTMQS
-518 NKGGQVGI
+518 
-526 TTSNAWMF
+526 WMF
-534 LSSYEKLRNKL
+534 LSS
-545 IDNYGLTSLVQLSV
+545 
-559 HGFKGIAAQVCA
+559 F
-571 FTLVNSN
+571 
-578 SENLRG
+578 ENLRKSIIETQTIANMAHLGARAFDAISGEVVQTTATVLLNDYQNARG
-584 GYIRLN
+584 GYVRLV
-590 DFDHHSLQAPKTLEA
+590 DPLGEA
-605 VRNPE
+605 AKSAALREAIRNPE
-610 CGWFYRAD
+610 CGWFYRAN

-628 QIAYWLSSC
+628 PIAYWMPESLRND
-637 ATTQFVSKGRLG
+637 FVRGVPLADIAQPKKGLG
-649 DFSKARS
+649 
-656 GLKTGNNELFIRIWW
+656 TGNKDLFLRLWW
-671 EFSFRSFGVSC
+671 EPSHENICFTAVNRE
-682 SDSKQTRSTGWRWFP
+682 DALASKRRWFP
-697 HNKGGNFRKW
+697 HNKGGEFRKW
-707 YGNRELAV
+707 FGNCDYIVDWADDGKSIKEYRNAQGQLAGYPRNQ
-715 DYENEG
+715 D
-721 ARIRDYAES
+721 
-730 TSASVRFS
+730 
-738 SSECYFLQ
+738 CYFKECV
-746 GITWTALTS
+746 TWSKISS
-755 GENSFRFSPQG
+755 GQLAFRFKCSGDIFNEVAPAFFTDRTTTFKLEAFLNSSVCQEVAKAISPTLDFQVG
-766 SVFDS
+766 QVATYPVLP
-771 NKGPMLF
+771 KVL
-778 CKNEDALL
+778 E
-786 FLLSYLNTSTANYYL
+786 TSTEETVKQNT
-801 KAINPSLSLQNGDMD
+801 ILSRTDWD
-816 SLPFS
+816 
-821 IDDIDPLP
+821 
-829 ISIAADCV
+829 
-837 EMSKRDYNSYETSWD
+837 SYETSWD
-852 FTEHP
+852 FADLPLIRHHTP
-857 FIHLQES
+857 GATLAQ
-864 GDALEQVY
+864 AY

-878 CNERFYQ
+878 CNKRFYQ
-885 LKVNEEELN
+885 LKANEEELN
-894 RIFAK
+894 RIFAE
-899 IYHIENEVPIEVS
+899 IYHMEDEVPIEVP
-912 LEKVSV
+912 LDKVTV
-918 HIVLD
+918 HIVFD
-923 SEDDVPE
+923 SDDDIPDD
-930 ELKGNN
+930 LKGSN
-936 YVRTKEDEV
+936 YVRTKADEV

-982 VPDPSFVPDADGIIP
+982 VPEPSFTPDADGIIP

-1009 GLFIDFIAAAFG
+1009 GLFVDFMEAAFG

-1034 ALGGTGTS
+1034 ALGGTGTP
-1042 RQVIRAYFRDGFFAD
+1042 RQVIRAYFRDEFFED

-1175 YALFHDV
+1175 YALFQDV

>member
-1 MHDSVI
+1 MHDSAI

-35 ENPKDAQAVGGRV
+35 ESPKDAQAVGGRV

-143 FRYLFLVQCAELAG
+143 FRYLFLAQCAELAS
-157 CMPSVFSQV
+157 CMPTVFSQV

-176 GLLRQGGVIERMV
+176 GLLRAGGVIERMV

-215 KVEVDVAVKT
+215 KNEYFASKRKAT
-225 GKKVSRADLP
+225 REDLAP
-235 PKTQIFTPEWI
+235 ATQLFTPEWI
-246 VRFIVDNSLGR
+246 VRYLTENSLGR

-265 SALATRM
+265 STLATRM

-278 DGDAETDFKRIESPE
+278 DGYAETDFKRIESPE

-334 ERNLTGL
+334 EKNLTGL
-341 EIDPRAAEMAC
+341 EIDPRAAAMAS

-370 VRPRITVLS
+370 VRPRVTVLS

-393 TMKDQERLDAPF
+393 TMKGQERLDAPF
-405 LLEQT
+405 LLEQAD
-410 NLLDV
+410 LLDV
-415 LSHLDEAGSL
+415 LAHLDEAGSL

-437 VVAETVMDEAGMFG
+437 AVAETVMDEAGMFG
-451 IAAAEKAQRALEELE
+451 MAAAEKAQRALEELE
-466 PLMDHYDVVVAN
+466 PLARHYDAVIAN
-478 PPYLGSGNM
+478 PPYFGSGSM
-487 NSWLSK
+487 NPWMSK
-493 WVKKNYPDEKSDL
+493 WVKKNYPDGKADL
-506 CTCFIDRVASML
+506 FAAFICRGFSLADERGYSAMVTMQS
-518 NKGGQVGI
+518 
-526 TTSNAWMF
+526 WMF
-534 LSSYEKLRNKL
+534 LSS
-545 IDNYGLTSLVQLSV
+545 
-559 HGFKGIAAQVCA
+559 F
-571 FTLVNSN
+571 
-578 SENLRG
+578 ENLRKSIIETKTITNMAHLGARAFDAISGEVVQTTATVLLNDYQNARG
-584 GYIRLN
+584 GYVRLVN
-590 DFDHHSLQAPKTLEA
+590 PLGEA
-605 VRNPE
+605 AKSAALREAIRNPE

-628 QIAYWLSSC
+628 PIAYWTTEIMRANFAKGMANPLSDFC
-637 ATTQFVSKGRLG
+637 KVAKGIT
-649 DFSKARS
+649 
-656 GLKTGNNELFIRIWW
+656 TGNNDLYLRLWW
-671 EFSFRSFGVSC
+671 EVSSNRLTLNRTHLNDGLSSYWVAC
-682 SDSKQTRSTGWRWFP
+682 D
-697 HNKGGNFRKW
+697 KGGEYRKW
-707 YGNRELAV
+707 YGNNWFVIDWRNNGKAIIDSPASTPRNLFASFLPSSACSKISSGNISFRHHDCGFVFTDAAVSMTGNEELQT
-715 DYENEG
+715 
-721 ARIRDYAES
+721 YAEGLLNS
-730 TSASVRFS
+730 SVVLSMMSVLAPTLNFEVGQIRCLPLLVES
-738 SSECYFLQ
+738 SSKK
-746 GITWTALTS
+746 ITDRL
-755 GENSFRFSPQG
+755 
-766 SVFDS
+766 
-771 NKGPMLF
+771 
-778 CKNEDALL
+778 
-786 FLLSYLNTSTANYYL
+786 
-801 KAINPSLSLQNGDMD
+801 
-816 SLPFS
+816 
-821 IDDIDPLP
+821 
-829 ISIAADCV
+829 V
-837 EMSKRDYNSYETSWD
+837 ESSRNASKRDWDSYETSWD
-852 FTEHP
+852 FADFPLIRHHAP
-857 FIHLQES
+857 
-864 GDALEQVY
+864 DAALAQAY
-872 ESWKAE
+872 EFWKAD

-885 LKVNEEELN
+885 LQANEEGLN
-894 RIFAK
+894 RIFAE
-899 IYHIENEVPIEVS
+899 IYHMEDEVPIEVP
-912 LEKVSV
+912 LDKVSV
-918 HIVLD
+918 HIVFD
-923 SEDDVPE
+923 SDDNVPE
-930 ELKGNN
+930 ELKGSNF
-936 YVRTKEDEV
+936 VRTKADEV

-982 VPDPSFVPDADGIIP
+982 VPDPGFTPDADGIIP
-997 LTDVEYFHDDAT
+997 LTDIEYFHDDAT
-1009 GLFIDFIAAAFG
+1009 GLFVDFMAAAFG

-1034 ALGGTGTS
+1034 SLGGTGTP

-1116 IDVIDDAMATAD
+1116 LDVIDDAMATAD

-1175 YALFHDV
+1175 YALFQDV

>member
-1 MHDSVI
+1 MHDSAI

-28 YDISEHP
+28 YDISD
-35 ENPKDAQAVGGRV
+35 NPKNSKDAQAVGGRV

-59 LLRKAHDEGY
+59 LLQKAHDESY

-113 ALAEALQVDIEGID
+113 ALVEALQVDIEGID
-127 RAHVAQ
+127 RARVAQ

-143 FRYLFLVQCAELAG
+143 FRYLFLAQCAELAS
-157 CMPSVFSQV
+157 CMPTVFSQV

-215 KVEVDVAVKT
+215 KDEYFASKRKAT
-225 GKKVSRADLP
+225 REDLAP
-235 PKTQIFTPEWI
+235 ATQLFTPEWI
-246 VRFIVDNSLGR
+246 VRYLTENSLGR

-265 SALATRM
+265 STLATRM

-278 DGDAETDFKRIESPE
+278 DVDAEADFKCIESPE

-308 VYAFDLIAAMYEEE
+308 VYAFDLIAAMYEEG

-334 ERNLTGL
+334 EKNLTGL
-341 EIDPRAAEMAC
+341 EIDPRAAAMAS

-410 NLLDV
+410 ELLDA
-415 LSHLDEAGSL
+415 LAHFDEVGSL
-425 FAPTEADLGSVR
+425 FVPTETDLGSVR
-437 VVAETVMDEAGMFG
+437 AVAETVMDEAGMFG
-451 IAAAEKAQRALEELE
+451 MTAAVKVQRTLEELE
-466 PLMDHYDVVVAN
+466 PLTKTYDVVIAN
-478 PPYLGSGNM
+478 PPYLSNM
-487 NSWLSK
+487 NDWLKK
-493 WVKKNYPDEKSDL
+493 WVRKNYPGGKSDL
-506 CTCFIDRVASML
+506 FAAFIYRNLKFAEKS
-518 NKGGQVGI
+518 GQLGFMTPYV
-526 TTSNAWMF
+526 WMF
-534 LSSYEKLRNKL
+534 ISSYEKLRSYL
-545 IDNYGLTSLVQLSV
+545 IEEQTITSLVQLEYS
-559 HGFKGIAAQVCA
+559 GFSGATVPICIFTLQKGINPE
-571 FTLVNSN
+571 F
-578 SENLRG
+578 RG
-584 GYIRLN
+584 GYVRLS
-590 DFDHHSLQAPKTLEA
+590 DFRGADNQAPKTLEA
-605 VRNPE
+605 IRNPE

-628 QIAYWLSSC
+628 PIAYWLSNKEFTAFDAQSLSEYFES
-637 ATTQFVSKGRLG
+637 AGRT
-649 DFSKARS
+649 
-656 GLKTGNNELFIRIWW
+656 KTHGNEKYLRIWW
-671 EFSFRSFGVSC
+671 EVKSGSLNRWVPYANGGGFS
-682 SDSKQTRSTGWRWFP
+682 
-697 HNKGGNFRKW
+697 KW
-707 YGNRELAV
+707 YGLNSYLLDCSNSAINWYKQHGGWPNRKYL
-715 DYENEG
+715 NRQG
-721 ARIRDYAES
+721 ICWGLI
-730 TSASVRFS
+730 T
-738 SSECYFLQ
+738 SSE
-746 GITWTALTS
+746 I
-755 GENSFRFSPQG
+755 SFRI
-766 SVFDS
+766 
-771 NKGPMLF
+771 
-778 CKNEDALL
+778 KNEKQFYSSGSPTIMSRNSSISLL
-786 FLLSYLNTSTANYYL
+786 YTLGMLNSSL
-801 KAINPSLSLQNGDMD
+801 IKQWLGVMNPSLNTTVGDVL
-816 SLPFS
+816 SLPYS
-821 IDDIDPLP
+821 YSGEKDRCRIEDLVSYCINLSRTDWD
-829 ISIAADCV
+829 
-837 EMSKRDYNSYETSWD
+837 SYETSWD
-852 FTEHP
+852 FTKLPLIRH
-857 FIHLQES
+857 HKSGES
-864 GDALEQVY
+864 FVQVY
-872 ESWKAE
+872 ELWKAE
-878 CNERFYQ
+878 SNERFYQ
-885 LKVNEEELN
+885 LKANEEELN
-894 RIFAK
+894 RIFAE
-899 IYHIENEVPIEVS
+899 IYHMEDEVPIEVP
-912 LEKVSV
+912 LDKVSV
-918 HIVLD
+918 HIVFD
-923 SEDDVPE
+923 SDDDVPE
-930 ELKGNN
+930 ELKGGS
-936 YVRTKEDEV
+936 YVRTKADEV

-970 NQGEGLSEYLQQ
+970 NQGEGLPEYLRQ
-982 VPDPSFVPDADGIIP
+982 VPEPSFTPDADGIIP
-997 LTDVEYFHDDAT
+997 LTDIEYFHDDAT
-1009 GLFIDFIAAAFG
+1009 GLFVDFVAVAFG

-1034 ALGGTGTS
+1034 VLGGTGTP

-1138 RKKLADQLAET
+1138 REKLADQLAET

-1175 YALFHDV
+1175 YALFQDV

>member
-1 MHDSVI
+1 MHDSAI

-28 YDISEHP
+28 YDISDHP

-69 DTLVE
+69 DALVE

-143 FRYLFLVQCAELAG
+143 FRYLFLAQCAELAS
-157 CMPSVFSQV
+157 CMPTVFSQV
-166 GSSMELLLPD
+166 GSSVELLLPD

-189 EDIPEE
+189 EDIPDE

-215 KVEVDVAVKT
+215 KDEYFASKRKAT
-225 GKKVSRADLP
+225 REDLAP
-235 PKTQIFTPEWI
+235 ATQLFTPEWI
-246 VRFIVDNSLGR
+246 VRYLTENSLGR

-278 DGDAETDFKRIESPE
+278 DVDAETDFKRIESPE

-334 ERNLTGL
+334 EKNLTGL
-341 EIDPRAAEMAC
+341 EIDPRAAAMAS

-370 VRPRITVLS
+370 VHPRITVLS
-379 RIEFDENERDAIAR
+379 RVEFSEEERDAIAR

-405 LLEQT
+405 LLEQAD
-410 NLLDV
+410 LLDV
-415 LSHLDEAGSL
+415 LAHLDEAGSL
-425 FAPTEADLGSVR
+425 FAPTEADMRSVR
-437 VVAETVMDEAGMFG
+437 AVAETVMDEAGMFG
-451 IAAAEKAQRALEELE
+451 MAAAEKAQRALEELE
-466 PLMDHYDVVVAN
+466 PLTEAYDVVIAN
-478 PPYLGSGNM
+478 PPYLSNM
-487 NSWLSK
+487 NDWLKK
-493 WVKKNYPDEKSDL
+493 WVRKNYAGGKSDL
-506 CTCFIDRVASML
+506 FAAFIYRNLMFAEKS
-518 NKGGQVGI
+518 GQLGFMTPYV
-526 TTSNAWMF
+526 WMF
-534 LSSYEKLRNKL
+534 ISSYEEMRSYL
-545 IDNYGLTSLVQLSV
+545 IEEQTITSLVQLEYS
-559 HGFKGIAAQVCA
+559 GFSGATVPICI
-571 FTLVNSN
+571 FTLQKGSN
-578 SENLRG
+578 SEFHG
-584 GYIRLN
+584 GYIRLS
-590 DFDHHSLQAPKTLEA
+590 DFKGADNQAPKTLEA
-605 VRNPE
+605 IRNPE

-628 QIAYWLSSC
+628 IIGYWCSRAMLLAFSEGMPLGEAVDARQGL
-637 ATTQFVSKGRLG
+637 AT
-649 DFSKARS
+649 AC
-656 GLKTGNNELFIRIWW
+656 NERFTRIWW
-671 EFSFRSFGVSC
+671 EVSGLGVEYQAC
-682 SDSKQTRSTGWRWFP
+682 SVDDSISSGRKWFP
-697 HNKGGNFRKW
+697 YNKGGQFRKW
-707 YGNRELAV
+707 YGNNDFLVNWENDGEEIRNFRNEKTGVIRSAV
-715 DYENEG
+715 RNPSY
-721 ARIRDYAES
+721 YFK
-730 TSASVRFS
+730 AS
-738 SSECYFLQ
+738 
-746 GITWTALTS
+746 ITWSDVTS
-755 GENSFRFSPQG
+755 GSQHFRFRPKG
-766 SVFDS
+766 SIYDVTGMSFFA
-771 NKGPMLF
+771 NHATAMKGLAF
-778 CKNEDALL
+778 CNSSTAAALL
-786 FLLSYLNTSTANYYL
+786 KVVAPTLHCQIGDVSILPLLQVSDATGEKVVEITELN
-801 KAINPSLSLQNGDMD
+801 
-816 SLPFS
+816 
-821 IDDIDPLP
+821 IDVSRSDWD
-829 ISIAADCV
+829 
-837 EMSKRDYNSYETSWD
+837 SYETSWD
-852 FTEHP
+852 FADIPLIRHH
-857 FIHLQES
+857 ILGES
-864 GDALEQVY
+864 LFQAY
-872 ESWKAE
+872 ESWKTE
-878 CNERFYQ
+878 CNERFSQ
-885 LKVNEEELN
+885 LKANEEELN
-894 RIFAK
+894 RIFAE
-899 IYHIENEVPIEVS
+899 IYHMEDEVPIEVP
-912 LEKVSV
+912 LDKVSV
-918 HIVLD
+918 HIVFD
-923 SEDDVPE
+923 SEDDVPD
-930 ELKGNN
+930 ELKGGSF
-936 YVRTKEDEV
+936 VRTKADEV

-970 NQGEGLSEYLQQ
+970 NQGDGLSEYLQQ
-982 VPDPSFVPDADGIIP
+982 VPNPSFVPDEDGIIP

-1009 GLFIDFIAAAFG
+1009 GLFVDFMAAAFG

-1027 NLQFVAD
+1027 NLEFVAD
-1034 ALGGTGTS
+1034 ALGGTGTP

-1149 VAYEEKVHHLA
+1149 VAYEEKVCHLA

-1175 YALFHDV
+1175 YALFQDV

>member
-1 MHDSVI
+1 MHDSAI

-59 LLRKAHDEGY
+59 LLRKAYDEGY

-103 SGNDGSFKPQ
+103 SGNDSSFKPQ

-127 RAHVAQ
+127 RARVAQ

-143 FRYLFLVQCAELAG
+143 FRYLFLTQCAELAS
-157 CMPSVFSQV
+157 CMPTVFSQV

-176 GLLRQGGVIERMV
+176 GLLRAGGVIERMV

-215 KVEVDVAVKT
+215 KDEYFASKRKAT
-225 GKKVSRADLP
+225 REDLAP
-235 PKTQIFTPEWI
+235 ATQLFTPEWI
-246 VRFIVDNSLGR
+246 VRYLTENSLGR

-265 SALATRM
+265 STLATRM

-278 DGDAETDFKRIESPE
+278 DGDAETDFKCIESPE

-334 ERNLTGL
+334 EKNLTGL
-341 EIDPRAAEMAC
+341 EIDPRAAAMAS

-393 TMKDQERLDAPF
+393 TMKDQERIDAPF
-405 LLEQT
+405 LLEQVD
-410 NLLDV
+410 LLDV

-425 FAPTEADLGSVR
+425 FVPTETDLGSVR
-437 VVAETVMDEAGMFG
+437 AVAETVMDEAGMFG
-451 IAAAEKAQRALEELE
+451 MAAAEKAQRALEELE
-466 PLMDHYDVVVAN
+466 PLARHYDAVIAN
-478 PPYLGSGNM
+478 PPYFGSGSM
-487 NSWLSK
+487 NPWMSK
-493 WVKKNYPDEKSDL
+493 WVKKNYPDGKADL
-506 CTCFIDRVASML
+506 FAAFICRGFSLADERGYSAMVTMQS
-518 NKGGQVGI
+518 
-526 TTSNAWMF
+526 WMF
-534 LSSYEKLRNKL
+534 LSS
-545 IDNYGLTSLVQLSV
+545 
-559 HGFKGIAAQVCA
+559 F
-571 FTLVNSN
+571 
-578 SENLRG
+578 ENLRKSIIETKTIANMAHLGARAFDAISGEVVQTTATVLLNDYQNVRG
-584 GYIRLN
+584 GYARLV
-590 DFDHHSLQAPKTLEA
+590 DSLGEA
-605 VRNPE
+605 AKSAALREAIRNPE

-628 QIAYWLSSC
+628 PIAYW
-637 ATTQFVSKGRLG
+637 A
-649 DFSKARS
+649 SKAMIKAYLS
-656 GLKTGNNELFIRIWW
+656 GNTLSAFVRPLQGLSTADNPRFTRIWW
-671 EFSFRSFGVSC
+671 EVSNGTCYFSCC
-682 SDSKQTRSTGWRWFP
+682 SHSESEKSELKWYPFL
-697 HNKGGNFRKW
+697 KGGDYRKW
-707 YGNRELAV
+707 YGNALFVLNWQHDGQELRAFPNSVIRNPDYYFYPGVTWTKVSSSAFSARLVDEGMIFSDAGGLCIPGCSTNVFAV
-715 DYENEG
+715 ASLLNSSVG
-721 ARIRDYAES
+721 
-730 TSASVRFS
+730 TSA
-738 SSECYFLQ
+738 L
-746 GITWTALTS
+746 
-755 GENSFRFSPQG
+755 SFIAPT
-766 SVFDS
+766 
-771 NKGPMLF
+771 
-778 CKNEDALL
+778 
-786 FLLSYLNTSTANYYL
+786 LNYS
-801 KAINPSLSLQNGDMD
+801 NGDLGRVPYLLPDD
-816 SLPFS
+816 SEYQTIVESATDLS
-821 IDDIDPLP
+821 R
-829 ISIAADCV
+829 ADW
-837 EMSKRDYNSYETSWD
+837 DSYEISWD
-852 FTEHP
+852 FAELPLIRNFT
-857 FIHLQES
+857 S
-864 GDALEQVY
+864 NNTLEQVY

-878 CNERFYQ
+878 CNERFRQ
-885 LKVNEEELN
+885 LKANEEELN
-894 RIFAK
+894 RIFAE
-899 IYHIENEVPIEVS
+899 IYHMEDEVPIEVP
-912 LEKVSV
+912 LDKVSV
-918 HIVLD
+918 HIVFD
-923 SEDDVPE
+923 SDDDVPE
-930 ELKGNN
+930 ELKGGS
-936 YVRTKEDEV
+936 YVRTKADEV

-955 IMGRYSLDKPGLVLA
+955 IMGRYSLDKPGLVLT
-970 NQGEGLSEYLQQ
+970 NQGEGLPEYLRQ
-982 VPDPSFVPDADGIIP
+982 VPEPSFTPDADGIIP
-997 LTDVEYFHDDAT
+997 LTDIEYFHDDAT
-1009 GLFIDFIAAAFG
+1009 GLFVDFVAAAFG

-1027 NLQFVAD
+1027 NLEFVAD
-1034 ALGGTGTS
+1034 ALGGTGTP
-1042 RQVIRAYFRDGFFAD
+1042 RQVIRAYFRGGFFAD

-1175 YALFHDV
+1175 YALFQDI

>member
-1 MHDSVI
+1 MHDSAI

-35 ENPKDAQAVGGRV
+35 ESPKDAQAVGGRV

-59 LLRKAHDEGY
+59 LLQKAHDESY

-127 RAHVAQ
+127 RAYVAQ

-143 FRYLFLVQCAELAG
+143 FRYLFLAQCAELAS
-157 CMPSVFSQV
+157 CMPTVFSQV

-176 GLLRQGGVIERMV
+176 GLLRAGGVIERMV

-215 KVEVDVAVKT
+215 KDEYFASKRKAT
-225 GKKVSRADLP
+225 REDLAP
-235 PKTQIFTPEWI
+235 ATQLFTPEWI
-246 VRFIVDNSLGR
+246 VRYLTENSLGR

-265 SALATRM
+265 STLATRM

-278 DGDAETDFKRIESPE
+278 DGDAEADFKYIESPE

-308 VYAFDLIAAMYEEE
+308 VYAFELIAAMYEEE

-334 ERNLTGL
+334 EKNLTGL
-341 EIDPRAAEMAC
+341 EIDPRAAAMAS

-410 NLLDV
+410 DLLDV
-415 LSHLDEAGSL
+415 LAHLDEAGSL

-437 VVAETVMDEAGMFG
+437 AVAETVMNEAGMFG
-451 IAAAEKAQRALEELE
+451 MTASVKARRALEELE
-466 PLMDHYDVVVAN
+466 PLARHYDAVVAN
-478 PPYLGSGNM
+478 PPYFGSGGM
-487 NSWLSK
+487 NPWMSK
-493 WVKKNYPDEKSDL
+493 WVKKNYPDGKADL
-506 CTCFIDRVASML
+506 FAAFICRGFSLADERGYSAMVTMQS
-518 NKGGQVGI
+518 
-526 TTSNAWMF
+526 WMF
-534 LSSYEKLRNKL
+534 LSS
-545 IDNYGLTSLVQLSV
+545 
-559 HGFKGIAAQVCA
+559 F
-571 FTLVNSN
+571 
-578 SENLRG
+578 ENLRKNIIETKTITNMAHLGARAFDAISGEVVQTTATVLLNDYQNARG
-584 GYIRLN
+584 GYVRLV
-590 DFDHHSLQAPKTLEA
+590 DPLGEA
-605 VRNPE
+605 AKSAALREAIRNPE
-610 CGWFYRAD
+610 CGWFYRANK
-618 QQDFKKIPGS
+618 QDFKKIPGS
-628 QIAYWLSSC
+628 PIAYWLSNKEFKAFDAQSLSEYFES
-637 ATTQFVSKGRLG
+637 AGRT
-649 DFSKARS
+649 
-656 GLKTGNNELFIRIWW
+656 KTHGNEKYLRIWW
-671 EFSFRSFGVSC
+671 EVKSGSLNRWVPYANGGGFS
-682 SDSKQTRSTGWRWFP
+682 
-697 HNKGGNFRKW
+697 KW
-707 YGNRELAV
+707 YGLNSYLLDCSNSAINWYEQHGGWPNRKYL
-715 DYENEG
+715 NRQG
-721 ARIRDYAES
+721 ICWGLI
-730 TSASVRFS
+730 T
-738 SSECYFLQ
+738 SSE
-746 GITWTALTS
+746 T
-755 GENSFRFSPQG
+755 SFRI
-766 SVFDS
+766 
-771 NKGPMLF
+771 
-778 CKNEDALL
+778 KNEKQFYSSGSPTIMSRNSSISLL
-786 FLLSYLNTSTANYYL
+786 YTLGMLNSSL
-801 KAINPSLSLQNGDMD
+801 IKQWLGVMNPSLNTTVGDVL
-816 SLPFS
+816 SLPYS
-821 IDDIDPLP
+821 YSGEKDRCRIEDLVSYCINLSRTDWD
-829 ISIAADCV
+829 
-837 EMSKRDYNSYETSWD
+837 SYETSWD
-852 FTEHP
+852 FTKLPLIRH
-857 FIHLQES
+857 HKSGES
-864 GDALEQVY
+864 FVQVY
-872 ESWKAE
+872 ELWKAE

-885 LKVNEEELN
+885 LKANEEGLN
-894 RIFAK
+894 RIFAE
-899 IYHIENEVPIEVS
+899 IYHMEDEVPIEVP
-912 LEKVSV
+912 LDKVSV
-918 HIVLD
+918 HIVFD
-923 SEDDVPE
+923 SDDDVPE
-930 ELKGNN
+930 ELKGGS
-936 YVRTKEDEV
+936 YVRTKADEV

-955 IMGRYSLDKPGLVLA
+955 IMGRYSLDKPGLVLT
-970 NQGEGLSEYLQQ
+970 NQGEGLPEYLRQ
-982 VPDPSFVPDADGIIP
+982 VPEPSFTPDADGIIP
-997 LTDVEYFHDDAT
+997 LTDIEYFHDDAT
-1009 GLFIDFIAAAFG
+1009 GLFVDFVAAAFG

-1027 NLQFVAD
+1027 NLEFVAD
-1034 ALGGTGTS
+1034 ALGGTGTP

-1175 YALFHDV
+1175 YALFQDV

>member
-1 MHDSVI
+1 MHDSAI

-143 FRYLFLVQCAELAG
+143 FRYLFLAQCAELAS
-157 CMPSVFSQV
+157 CMPTVFSQV

-215 KVEVDVAVKT
+215 KDEYFASKRKAT
-225 GKKVSRADLP
+225 REDLAP
-235 PKTQIFTPEWI
+235 ATQLFTPEWI
-246 VRFIVDNSLGR
+246 VRYLTENSLGR

-265 SALATRM
+265 STLATRM

-293 DITAVDPACGSGHIL
+293 NITAVDPACGSGHIL

-334 ERNLTGL
+334 EKNLTGL
-341 EIDPRAAEMAC
+341 EIDPRAAAMAS

-370 VRPRITVLS
+370 VKPRITVLS

-393 TMKDQERLDAPF
+393 TMKGQERLDAPF

-410 NLLDV
+410 DLLDV
-415 LSHLDEAGSL
+415 LAHLDEAGSL

-437 VVAETVMDEAGMFG
+437 AVAETVMDEAGMFG
-451 IAAAEKAQRALEELE
+451 LAAAEKAQRALEELE
-466 PLMDHYDVVVAN
+466 PLARRYDVVVAN
-478 PPYLGSGNM
+478 PPYLGSGSM
-487 NSWLSK
+487 NPWMSK
-493 WVKKNYPDEKSDL
+493 WVKRNYPDGKADL
-506 CTCFIDRVASML
+506 FAAFICRGFSFADERGYSAMVTMQS
-518 NKGGQVGI
+518 
-526 TTSNAWMF
+526 WMF
-534 LSSYEKLRNKL
+534 LSS
-545 IDNYGLTSLVQLSV
+545 
-559 HGFKGIAAQVCA
+559 F
-571 FTLVNSN
+571 
-578 SENLRG
+578 ENLRKSIIETKTIANMAHLG
-584 GYIRLN
+584 PRAFSQISGEVVQAVATIFFNSSGDFAGAYIRLVEQN
-590 DFDHHSLQAPKTLEA
+590 DESGKDIELKKAASNCNYSNLYKIKLSSFHDIPGQRLGYWISDSALEA
-605 VRNPE
+605 YKNNT
-610 CGWFYRAD
+610 
-618 QQDFKKIPGS
+618 S
-628 QIAYWLSSC
+628 LSDC
-637 ATTQFVSKGRLG
+637 AEIKQGLATCNNNLFLRL
-649 DFSKARS
+649 S
-656 GLKTGNNELFIRIWW
+656 W
-671 EFSFRSFGVSC
+671 EVSC
-682 SDSKQTRSTGWRWFP
+682 NDISFNTVSQEATFGQDAKWYPCT
-697 HNKGGNFRKW
+697 KGGSFRKW
-707 YGNRELAV
+707 YGNNEYLVNWRHGGKDIH
-715 DYENEG
+715 DYNGLSMDYQGAPVRGKRFYFREG
-721 ARIRDYAES
+721 ATWS
-730 TSASVRFS
+730 TIASDLSVRFCPS
-738 SSECYFLQ
+738 GFVFESKGSMVFSDNIQFIIGLLNSTVAQYFLK
-746 GITWTALTS
+746 ICAPTLDFH
-755 GENSFRFSPQG
+755 E
-766 SVFDS
+766 
-771 NKGPMLF
+771 GPIGTIPTIQPID
-778 CKNEDALL
+778 EDTVVISKVTGNNV
-786 FLLSYLNTSTANYYL
+786 LLSRS
-801 KAINPSLSLQNGDMD
+801 DWD
-816 SLPFS
+816 S
-821 IDDIDPLP
+821 
-829 ISIAADCV
+829 C
-837 EMSKRDYNSYETSWD
+837 ETSWD
-852 FTEHP
+852 FTELSLIRLHKT
-857 FIHLQES
+857 
-864 GDALEQVY
+864 DDTLEQAY

-885 LKVNEEELN
+885 LKTNEEELN
-894 RIFAK
+894 RIFAE
-899 IYHIENEVPIEVS
+899 IYHMEDEVPIEVP
-912 LEKVSV
+912 LDKVSV
-918 HIVLD
+918 HIVFD
-923 SEDDVPE
+923 TEDDVPE
-930 ELKGNN
+930 ELKGGS
-936 YVRTKEDEV
+936 YVRTKMDEV

-970 NQGEGLSEYLQQ
+970 NQGDGLSEYLQQ

-997 LTDVEYFHDDAT
+997 LTDIEYFHDDAT
-1009 GLFIDFIAAAFG
+1009 GLFVDFMAAAFG

-1027 NLQFVAD
+1027 NLKFVAD
-1034 ALGGTGTS
+1034 ALGGTGTP
-1042 RQVIRAYFRDGFFAD
+1042 RQVIRAYFRDGFFTD

-1128 RREAADLRKR
+1128 RRETADLRKR

-1149 VAYEEKVHHLA
+1149 VAFEEKVHHLA

-1175 YALFHDV
+1175 YALFQDV

>member
-1 MHDSVI
+1 MHDSAI

-28 YDISEHP
+28 YDISDHP

-59 LLRKAHDEGY
+59 LLQKAHDEGY

-143 FRYLFLVQCAELAG
+143 FRYLFLAQCAELAS
-157 CMPSVFSQV
+157 CMPTVFSQV
-166 GSSMELLLPD
+166 GSSVELLLPD

-189 EDIPEE
+189 EDIPDE

-215 KVEVDVAVKT
+215 KDEYFASKRKAT
-225 GKKVSRADLP
+225 REDLAP
-235 PKTQIFTPEWI
+235 ATQLFTPEWI
-246 VRFIVDNSLGR
+246 VRYLTENSLGR

-278 DGDAETDFKRIESPE
+278 DVDAETDFKRIESPE
-293 DITAVDPACGSGHIL
+293 DITVVDPACGSGHIL

-334 ERNLTGL
+334 EKNLTGL
-341 EIDPRAAEMAC
+341 EIDPRAAAMAS

-370 VRPRITVLS
+370 VHPRITVLS
-379 RIEFDENERDAIAR
+379 RVEFSEEERDAIAR

-405 LLEQT
+405 LLEQAD
-410 NLLDV
+410 LLDV
-415 LSHLDEAGSL
+415 LAHLDEAGSL

-437 VVAETVMDEAGMFG
+437 AVAETVMDEAGMFG
-451 IAAAEKAQRALEELE
+451 MAAAEKAQRALEELG
-466 PLMDHYDVVVAN
+466 PLARHYDVVAAN
-478 PPYLGSGNM
+478 PPYLSNM
-487 NSWLSK
+487 NDWLKS
-493 WVKKNYPDEKSDL
+493 WVKKNYPDGKNDL
-506 CTCFIDRVASML
+506 FAAFIYRNLRFANAS
-518 NKGGQVGI
+518 GQLGFMTPYV
-526 TTSNAWMF
+526 WMF
-534 LSSYEKLRNKL
+534 ISSYEKMRSYL
-545 IDNYGLTSLVQLSV
+545 IDRQTIISLVQLEYSGFSGATV
-559 HGFKGIAAQVCA
+559 PICIFTLQKGASSNYQGGYVRLSDFKGAA
-571 FTLVNSN
+571 N
-578 SENLRG
+578 
-584 GYIRLN
+584 
-590 DFDHHSLQAPKTLEA
+590 QAPKTLEA
-605 VRNPE
+605 IQNPD
-610 CGWFYRAD
+610 CGWFYRVD
-618 QQDFKKIPGS
+618 QQDFKKIPGLRFGYWASSS
-628 QIAYWLSSC
+628 QL
-637 ATTQFVSKGRLG
+637 VSFDSAPTLG
-649 DFSKARS
+649 KMANLKV
-656 GLKTGNNELFIRIWW
+656 GLQTGNNSLFLRLWW
-671 EFSFRSFGVSC
+671 EISRNLLKTDACSRAEACFSKC
-682 SDSKQTRSTGWRWFP
+682 KWFP
-697 HNKGGNFRKW
+697 YNKGGQFRKW
-707 YGNRELAV
+707 YGNL
-715 DYENEG
+715 DYIINWENDGEQV
-721 ARIRDYAES
+721 RDYPGSVIRNPEYYFQES
-730 TSASVRFS
+730 
-738 SSECYFLQ
+738 
-746 GITWTALTS
+746 ITWTDITSSGTHFRLRPHGSLYDVKGMSLFAPDTLGLYLLAMCNSTALFSFLKIMSPTLSTQAGEVSQLPAVLEDSRRAIIEELS
-755 GENSFRFSPQG
+755 GS
-766 SVFDS
+766 
-771 NKGPMLF
+771 
-778 CKNEDALL
+778 
-786 FLLSYLNTSTANYYL
+786 NTSVSKT
-801 KAINPSLSLQNGDMD
+801 DWD
-816 SLPFS
+816 SL
-821 IDDIDPLP
+821 
-829 ISIAADCV
+829 
-837 EMSKRDYNSYETSWD
+837 ETSWD
-852 FTEHP
+852 FAELP
-857 FIHLQES
+857 LVRLRKP
-864 GDALEQVY
+864 GDTLEQSY
-872 ESWKAE
+872 ESWKAN
-878 CNERFYQ
+878 CNDRFYQ
-885 LKVNEEELN
+885 LKANEEELN
-894 RIFAK
+894 RIFAE
-899 IYHIENEVPIEVS
+899 IYHMEDEVPIEVP
-912 LEKVSV
+912 LDKVSV
-918 HIVLD
+918 HIVFD
-923 SEDDVPE
+923 SDDDVPE
-930 ELKGNN
+930 ELKGSN
-936 YVRTKEDEV
+936 YVRTKADEV

-970 NQGEGLSEYLQQ
+970 NQGDGLSEYLQQ
-982 VPDPSFVPDADGIIP
+982 VPDPSFAPDADGIIP
-997 LTDVEYFHDDAT
+997 LTDIEYFHDDAT
-1009 GLFIDFIAAAFG
+1009 GLFVDFMAAAFG

-1027 NLQFVAD
+1027 NLRFVAD
-1034 ALGGTGTS
+1034 ALGGTGTP

-1116 IDVIDDAMATAD
+1116 IDVIDGAMTTAD

-1149 VAYEEKVHHLA
+1149 VAYEEKVHHLS

-1175 YALFHDV
+1175 YALFQDV

>member
-1 MHDSVI
+1 
-7 KNFCVWARRELMS
+7 MS

-59 LLRKAHDEGY
+59 LLRKAYDEGY

-103 SGNDGSFKPQ
+103 SGNDSSFKPQ

-127 RAHVAQ
+127 RARVAQ

-143 FRYLFLVQCAELAG
+143 FRYLFLAQCAELAS
-157 CMPSVFSQV
+157 CMPTVFSQV

-176 GLLRQGGVIERMV
+176 GLLRVGGVIERMV

-215 KVEVDVAVKT
+215 KDEYFASKRKAT
-225 GKKVSRADLP
+225 REDLAP
-235 PKTQIFTPEWI
+235 ATQLFTPEWI
-246 VRFIVDNSLGR
+246 VRYLTENSLGR

-265 SALATRM
+265 STLATRM

-278 DGDAETDFKRIESPE
+278 DVDAETDFKCIESPE

-334 ERNLTGL
+334 EKNLTGL
-341 EIDPRAAEMAC
+341 EIDPRAAAMAS

-370 VRPRITVLS
+370 VHPRITVLS
-379 RIEFDENERDAIAR
+379 RVEFSEEERDAIAR

-405 LLEQT
+405 LLEQAD
-410 NLLDV
+410 LLDV
-415 LSHLDEAGSL
+415 LAHLDEAGSL
-425 FAPTEADLGSVR
+425 FAPTEADLRLVR
-437 VVAETVMDEAGMFG
+437 AVAETVMDEAGMFG
-451 IAAAEKAQRALEELE
+451 MAAAEKAQRALEELG
-466 PLMDHYDVVVAN
+466 PLARHYDVVVAN

-487 NSWLSK
+487 DSWMSK

-506 CTCFIDRVASML
+506 CTCFIARGLNFAYENSFVAI
-518 NKGGQVGI
+518 I
-526 TTSNAWMF
+526 TSDTCMYLSSFEKMRGFVLSDATILTLLDTRGSNAHPDVFDANTGWV
-534 LSSYEKLRNKL
+534 LQN
-545 IDNYGLTSLVQLSV
+545 GLTSKYK
-559 HGFKGIAAQVCA
+559 GAYFKLNQP
-571 FTLVNSN
+571 
-578 SENLRG
+578 
-584 GYIRLN
+584 IREKQMAL
-590 DFDHHSLQAPKTLEA
+590 KEA
-605 VRNPE
+605 IHDPE

-618 QQDFKKIPGS
+618 QRDFKKIPGS
-628 QIAYWLSSC
+628 PIAYW
-637 ATTQFVSKGRLG
+637 ATQECFSAFRNEQSLFAIARPRQGLITGDNERFLRLWWEVSRGNV
-649 DFSKARS
+649 
-656 GLKTGNNELFIRIWW
+656 GNNVGNRNESIAS
-671 EFSFRSFGVSC
+671 E
-682 SDSKQTRSTGWRWFP
+682 KKWFP
-697 HNKGGNFRKW
+697 CHKGGSFRKW
-707 YGNRELAV
+707 YGNHYFYVNWENDGYEIRNYFKNGRLASRPQNA
-715 DYENEG
+715 DFYFKSG
-721 ARIRDYAES
+721 L
-730 TSASVRFS
+730 TWSALS
-738 SSECYFLQ
+738 SGTF
-746 GITWTALTS
+746 AM
-755 GENSFRFSPQG
+755 RFSP
-766 SVFDS
+766 
-771 NKGPMLF
+771 KGFISEHKGTMCFPETPEVGLYTLGAANSS
-778 CKNEDALL
+778 CALT
-786 FLLSYLNTSTANYYL
+786 FLTILCPTLDFGEGAVG
-801 KAINPSLSLQNGDMD
+801 K
-816 SLPFS
+816 LPLVSPDLAQAYPVNQYVERS
-821 IDDIDPLP
+821 IDFSRIDW
-829 ISIAADCV
+829 D
-837 EMSKRDYNSYETSWD
+837 SYETSWD
-852 FTEHP
+852 FAELPLVRLHEP
-857 FIHLQES
+857 GSIF
-864 GDALEQVY
+864 EQTY
-872 ESWKAE
+872 EAWKVE
-878 CNERFYQ
+878 CNERFCQ
-885 LKVNEEELN
+885 LKASEEELN
-894 RIFAK
+894 RIFAE
-899 IYHIENEVPIEVS
+899 IYHMEDEVPIEVP
-912 LEKVSV
+912 LDKVSV
-918 HIVLD
+918 HVVFD
-923 SEDDVPE
+923 SDDDVPE
-930 ELKGNN
+930 ELKGSN
-936 YVRTKEDEV
+936 YVRTKADEV

-970 NQGEGLSEYLQQ
+970 NQGDGLSEYLQQ
-982 VPDPSFVPDADGIIP
+982 VPEPSFTPDADGIIP
-997 LTDVEYFHDDAT
+997 LTDIEYFHDDAT
-1009 GLFIDFIAAAFG
+1009 GLFVDFMAAAFG

-1027 NLQFVAD
+1027 NLEFVAD
-1034 ALGGTGTS
+1034 ALGGTSTP
-1042 RQVIRAYFRDGFFAD
+1042 RQVIRAYFRDGFFAN

-1149 VAYEEKVHHLA
+1149 VAFEEKVHHLA

-1175 YALFHDV
+1175 YALFQDV